1 MKGPVGFDLDLTLID
16 SRLAIMRSWQA
27 VSAETGVAIDLAEV
41 DKRMGIKL
49 EDETAFWFPPD
60 EQEAAA
66 DCYRRHYVVL
76 APELTTLLAGATLA
90 VAAVRAA
97 GERAVIITAKHQVSV
112 QPSLAAVRL
121 EADEVFT
128 HVHGPE
134 KSAVLLRVGAAVYVG
149 DSPPDMAAARQAG
162 VAAVGVTTGSF
173 PAAELRQA
181 GADVTLASLHEFPSW
196 YEGFRGGGGESGTDG
211 DRRAEPGR
219 PAVAR
224 RGGDQRVSP
233 GEPPGRAGRDR

>member
-1 MKGPVGFDLDLTLID
+1 VSGGRFGEGGVRTAMGRTGPVGFDLDLTLID

-27 VSAETGVAIDLAEV
+27 VSAETGVPIDLAEV

-49 EDETAFWFPPD
+49 EDETAFWFPPA
-60 EQEAAA
+60 EQAAA
-66 DCYRRHYVVL
+66 AECYRRHYVVL
-76 APELTTLLAGATLA
+76 APDLTTLLPGAAQA

-97 GERAVIITAKHQVSV
+97 GERAVIITAKHPVSV

-121 EADEVFT
+121 QADEVFT

-134 KSAVLLRVGAAVYVG
+134 KSAVLISVGAAVYVG

-181 GADVTLASLHEFPSW
+181 GADVTLASLADFPSW
-196 YEGFRGGGGESGTDG
+196 YQLFRGNRWERVTDG
-211 DRRAEPGR
+211 D
-219 PAVAR
+219 
-224 RGGDQRVSP
+224 
-233 GEPPGRAGRDR
+233 

>member
-1 MKGPVGFDLDLTLID
+1 MGRTGPVGFDLDLTLID

-27 VSAETGVAIDLAEV
+27 VSAETGVPIDLAEV
-41 DKRMGIKL
+41 DTRMGIKL
-49 EDETAFWFPPD
+49 EDETAFWFPPA
-60 EQEAAA
+60 EQAAAA
-66 DCYRRHYVVL
+66 DCYRRHYVAL
-76 APELTTLLAGATLA
+76 APVLTTLLPGAAGA

-97 GERAVIITAKHQVSV
+97 GERAVIITAKHPVSV

-134 KSAVLLRVGAAVYVG
+134 KSAVLVRVGAVVYVG

-173 PAAELRQA
+173 PAADLRQA
-181 GADVTLASLHEFPSW
+181 GADVTLESLLDFPSW
-196 YEGFRGGGGESGTDG
+196 YEEFRGD
-211 DRRAEPGR
+211 
-219 PAVAR
+219 
-224 RGGDQRVSP
+224 
-233 GEPPGRAGRDR
+233 

>member
-1 MKGPVGFDLDLTLID
+1 MGRTGPVGFDLDLTLID

-27 VSAETGVAIDLAEV
+27 VSAETGVPIDLAEV

-49 EDETAFWFPPD
+49 EDETAFWFPPA
-60 EQEAAA
+60 EQAAAA

-76 APELTTLLAGATLA
+76 APDLTTLLPGAAEA

-97 GERAVIITAKHQVSV
+97 GERAVIITAKHPVSV
-112 QPSLAAVRL
+112 QPSLAAVQL
-121 EADEVFT
+121 QADEVFT

-134 KSAVLLRVGAAVYVG
+134 KSAVLVSVGAAVYVG

-181 GADVTLASLHEFPSW
+181 GADVTLASLADFPSW
-196 YEGFRGGGGESGTDG
+196 YQMFRGDRRERVTDG
-211 DRRAEPGR
+211 D
-219 PAVAR
+219 
-224 RGGDQRVSP
+224 
-233 GEPPGRAGRDR
+233 

>member
-1 MKGPVGFDLDLTLID
+1 MGRTGPVGFDLDLTLID

-27 VSAETGVAIDLAEV
+27 VSAETGVPIDLAEV

-49 EDETAFWFPPD
+49 EDETAFWFPPA
-60 EQEAAA
+60 EQAAA
-66 DCYRRHYVVL
+66 AECYRRHYVLL
-76 APELTTLLAGATLA
+76 APDLTTLLPGAAQA

-97 GERAVIITAKHQVSV
+97 GERAVIITAKHPVSV

-121 EADEVFT
+121 RADEVFT

-134 KSAVLLRVGAAVYVG
+134 KSAVLISVGAAVYVG

-181 GADVTLASLHEFPSW
+181 GADVTLASLADFPSW
-196 YEGFRGGGGESGTDG
+196 YQMFRGDRRECVTDG
-211 DRRAEPGR
+211 D
-219 PAVAR
+219 
-224 RGGDQRVSP
+224 
-233 GEPPGRAGRDR
+233 